1 MQRKPI
7 AIFLCLLLSL
17 SALSGCTNSARLN
30 DELQSAATAPPAA
43 VQDMPG
49 GPTGQPGE
57 KGRPE
62 GLGSGSSE
70 GGIALT
76 GALEADGSSSAY
88 DGSTDGEKLSSSTPD
103 ENVVLVKNAGELKL
117 MNVTLNKTGDENN
130 DDETDFYAVN
140 AIAAAKSG
148 AKLYIS
154 DTGMYS
160 DARGANALFASGSTT
175 DASGAEAASTIYV
188 NNVDITTSKNNSR
201 GLDATYGGII
211 VAADMD
217 ISTSGEHCAGVATD
231 RGGGSISI
239 DSSAI
244 ETNGGGSPILYS
256 TGIIEVS
263 NSNGTANGS
272 QLAGVEG
279 RGTVRITNSVL
290 CSTSNAQDD
299 VNNGVILY
307 QSTSGDALEGKALF
321 EASDSTLSTTISGP
335 NGSQV
340 DSAMFY
346 VTNTDAQIILKNTR
360 LDYDSSANKLLTARA
375 NDHNN
380 WGAPGS
386 NGGSVKLTVIAQPL
400 NGDISCDGA
409 SSVTMYLTEGSI
421 YTGAILFSTEYAGD
435 GGASVFMGT
444 DTKWIVTGD
453 STLKAL
459 SLPSGA
465 VIEDESGRTVT
476 IKGIDGT
483 VYVQGDGAATITAG
497 SYGTTDDSTHAG
509 ILSEATLDRAAFN
522 TYFGIA
528 A

>member
-7 AIFLCLLLSL
+7 AIFLCLLLSF
-17 SALSGCTNSARLN
+17 SALSGCTNSARQN
-30 DELQSAATAPPAA
+30 EERQAVATATPAA
-43 VQDMPG
+43 SQGMPG
-49 GPTGQPGE
+49 GAATGQPGE
-57 KGRPE
+57 KGGGGP
-62 GLGSGSSE
+62 GSGSSE
-70 GGIALT
+70 GSITLT
-76 GALEADGSSSAY
+76 GALEADGPPSSY
-88 DGSTDGEKLSSSTPD
+88 DGNTDGEKLSTSTPD
-103 ENVVLVKNAGELKL
+103 ENVVLVQNAGELKL
-117 MNVTLNKTGDENN
+117 MNVTLNKTGDEENA
-130 DDETDFYAVN
+130 DETDFYAVN

-154 DTGMYS
+154 DTSLYS
-160 DARGANALFASGSTT
+160 DARGGNALFASGSAT
-175 DASGAEAASTIYV
+175 DASGAQTLSTIYA

-201 GLDATYGGII
+201 GLDATYGGML

-231 RGGGSISI
+231 RRGGSISV

-272 QLAGVEG
+272 QLVGIEG
-279 RGTVRITNSVL
+279 PGAVRIANSVL
-290 CSTSNAQDD
+290 CSTSDAQDD
-299 VNNGVILY
+299 VNNGVLLY

-321 EASDSTLSTTISGP
+321 EASDSTLSTTITGP

-346 VTNTDAQIILKNTR
+346 VTNTDAEIILKNTR
-360 LDYDSSANKLLTARA
+360 LDYDPSANKLLAARA
-375 NDHNN
+375 NDHN
-380 WGAPGS
+380 WGTPGS
-386 NGGSVKLTVIAQPL
+386 NGGSVKLTAIAQPL
-400 NGDISCDGA
+400 NGNISCDGA
-409 SSVTMYLTEGSI
+409 SSVAMYLTEGSI

-435 GGASVFMGT
+435 GGASLFMGA
-444 DTKWIVTGD
+444 DTKWTVTGD

-459 SLPSGA
+459 SVPSGA
-465 VIEDESGRTVT
+465 VIKDENGRAVT
-476 IKGIDGT
+476 IKGVDGA
-483 VYVQGDGAATITAG
+483 VYVQGDSAATITTG
-497 SYGTTDDSTHAG
+497 SYSTTDNSAHAG
-509 ILSEATLDRAAFN
+509 TISKATLDRAAFN